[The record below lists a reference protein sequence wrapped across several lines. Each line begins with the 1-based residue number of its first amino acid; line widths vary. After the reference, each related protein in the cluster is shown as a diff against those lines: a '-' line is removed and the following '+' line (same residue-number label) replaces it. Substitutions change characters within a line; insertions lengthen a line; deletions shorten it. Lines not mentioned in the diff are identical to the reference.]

1 MNERVR
7 WMVVA
12 LSCALALGCGSS
24 SKDSDANKK
33 DDAGASGKGSSG
45 SGGTSDGSGGTSGG
59 TGGMTA
65 AGTGGMPGG
74 AIVKNVKC
82 GPKVCAGVDPSSA
95 MMGLGMAAMF
105 RLADTCCADESAGT
119 CGAVDMTDMSC
130 KAPPA
135 PDSDCP
141 ALMGQPGCCADNNE
155 CGIDA
160 SLFGRGCVSLVA
172 ISGMI
177 PAQFR
182 AQFGFPDPVDCDGNP
197 IAMDAGMMS
206 EEDAGK

>member
-1 MNERVR
+1 
-7 WMVVA
+7 MVVA
-12 LSCALALGCGSS
+12 LSCALALGCGGS
-24 SKDSDANKK
+24 SKDSDADKK
-33 DDAGASGKGSSG
+33 NDAGGSGKGGAGKDG
-45 SGGTSDGSGGTSGG
+45 SGGTSDGSGGTSSG

-65 AGTGGMPGG
+65 GGTGGMGGG

-82 GPKVCAGVDPSSA
+82 GPKVCAGVDPASG
-95 MMGLGMAAMF
+95 MMMIGGMAGF

-119 CGAVDMTDMSC
+119 CGAVNSTDMTC
-130 KAPPA
+130 QPPPA
-135 PDSDCP
+135 TDSDCP
-141 ALMGQPGCCADNNE
+141 MLMGTPGCCAENNE

-160 SLFGRGCVSLVA
+160 SLFGRGCVSLVT

-182 AQFGFPDPVDCDGNP
+182 ATLGFPDPVDCDGKP

-206 EEDAGK
+206 TDEDAGM